1 MRSAGFKGNQ
11 GSKAMGIGFMM
22 EQSPTLLA
30 GQECHVCVDLSELR
44 GGGGTDRLSEDS
56 QESDDDC
63 LVLNFQGNKSMCG
76 TAEDGKCFTLNAM
89 HGHDVHVV
97 CFQQNQREEVRILG
111 EQAGALTAESGMH
124 NTNYLVLNDQGG
136 SVMDVSDKAGC
147 LRAQEHGHPPVV
159 CFEPGITKREGGNSR
174 IIKDR
179 CGTLRAE
186 MGDNQPAVCYAVYP
200 GVSITSANS
209 GSNPQP
215 GDPCPTLV
223 NDSRYYLVGVK
234 EDGD

>member
-22 EQSPTLLA
+22 EQAPTLLA
-30 GQECHVCVDLSELR
+30 GQECHVCVDLSELM
-44 GGGGTDRLSEDS
+44 GGGTDRLSDDS

-136 SVMDVSDKAGC
+136 QVMGVSDKAGC

-159 CFEPGITKREGGNSR
+159 CHVVGMTNRGFESGKVTE
-174 IIKDR
+174 
-179 CGTLRAE
+179 TLRAE
-186 MGDNQPAVCYAVYP
+186 SHQALPIVAYAVYP

-223 NDSRYYLVGVK
+223 NDSRYYLVGSI
-234 EDGD
+234 EDDR

>member
-1 MRSAGFKGNQ
+1 MNEISGIQGQPGQQGDGDWVHDGTGPDAAGRTGMPCMRR
-11 GSKAMGIGFMM
+11 
-22 EQSPTLLA
+22 P
-30 GQECHVCVDLSELR
+30 LR
-44 GGGGTDRLSEDS
+44 IEGGGTDRLSEDS
-56 QESDDDC
+56 EE
-63 LVLNFQGNKSMCG
+63 
-76 TAEDGKCFTLNAM
+76 TE
-89 HGHDVHVV
+89 DVHVI

-174 IIKDR
+174 IIKYL
-179 CGTLRAE
+179 CGALRAE

-223 NDSRYYLVGVK
+223 NDSRYYLVGVR
-234 EDGD
+234 ENDR

>member
-1 MRSAGFKGNQ
+1 MNEIGRIQGQPGQQGDGDRVHDGAGPYATRRTGMPCMRR
-11 GSKAMGIGFMM
+11 
-22 EQSPTLLA
+22 P
-30 GQECHVCVDLSELR
+30 LR
-44 GGGGTDRLSEDS
+44 IEGGGTDRLSEDS
-56 QESDDDC
+56 EE
-63 LVLNFQGNKSMCG
+63 
-76 TAEDGKCFTLNAM
+76 TED
-89 HGHDVHVV
+89 VRVV

-159 CFEPGITKREGGNSR
+159 CFEPDITKREDGNSR

-186 MGDNQPAVCYAVYP
+186 MGDNQPAVCYAVGMTNRGFESGKVTETLRAESHQALPIVAYAVYP

-223 NDSRYYLVGVK
+223 NDSRYYLVGVR
-234 EDGD
+234 ENDR

>member
-1 MRSAGFKGNQ
+1 MNEISGFQGQPGQQGDGDRVHDGAGPDAARRTGMPCMRR
-11 GSKAMGIGFMM
+11 
-22 EQSPTLLA
+22 P
-30 GQECHVCVDLSELR
+30 LR
-44 GGGGTDRLSEDS
+44 IEGGGTDLLSEDS

-223 NDSRYYLVGVK
+223 NDSRYYLVGVR
-234 EDGD
+234 EDDR

>member
-22 EQSPTLLA
+22 EQAPTLLA
-30 GQECHVCVDLSELR
+30 GQECHVCVDISELR
-44 GGGGTDRLSEDS
+44 GGGTDRLSEDS

-89 HGHDVHVV
+89 H
-97 CFQQNQREEVRILG
+97 
-111 EQAGALTAESGMH
+111 

-159 CFEPGITKREGGNSR
+159 CFEPGITKQEGGNSR

-179 CGTLRAE
+179 CSTLRAE

-234 EDGD
+234 EDDR

>member
-1 MRSAGFKGNQ
+1 ME
-11 GSKAMGIGFMM
+11 GIGTLRA
-22 EQSPTLLA
+22 EGENRPSRPGHIVLDCIGGQQSEPSVIGCDIYNL
-30 GQECHVCVDLSELR
+30 QLS
-44 GGGGTDRLSEDS
+44 GDKAVT
-56 QESDDDC
+56 
-63 LVLNFQGNKSMCG
+63 
-76 TAEDGKCFTLNAM
+76 
-89 HGHDVHVV
+89 
-97 CFQQNQREEVRILG
+97 
-111 EQAGALTAESGMH
+111 LTANACSSSTHAGPAFI
-124 NTNYLVLNDQGG
+124 VLNDQGG

-174 IIKDR
+174 IIRDR

-200 GVSITSANS
+200 GVSITSKNS

-223 NDSRYYLVGVK
+223 NDSRYYLVGVR
-234 EDGD
+234 ENDR

>member
-1 MRSAGFKGNQ
+1 MRR
-11 GSKAMGIGFMM
+11 
-22 EQSPTLLA
+22 P
-30 GQECHVCVDLSELR
+30 LR
-44 GGGGTDRLSEDS
+44 IEGGGTDRLSEDS
-56 QESDDDC
+56 EE
-63 LVLNFQGNKSMCG
+63 
-76 TAEDGKCFTLNAM
+76 TE
-89 HGHDVHVV
+89 DVHVV

-111 EQAGALTAESGMH
+111 EQAGALTSESGMH

-234 EDGD
+234 EDDR

>member
-44 GGGGTDRLSEDS
+44 GGGTDRLSEDS
-56 QESDDDC
+56 EE
-63 LVLNFQGNKSMCG
+63 
-76 TAEDGKCFTLNAM
+76 TE
-89 HGHDVHVV
+89 DVHVV

-111 EQAGALTAESGMH
+111 EHAGALTAESGMH

-234 EDGD
+234 EDDR

>member
-22 EQSPTLLA
+22 EQAPTLLA

-44 GGGGTDRLSEDS
+44 GGTDRLSEDS
-56 QESDDDC
+56 EETE
-63 LVLNFQGNKSMCG
+63 G
-76 TAEDGKCFTLNAM
+76 
-89 HGHDVHVV
+89 VHVV

-174 IIKDR
+174 IILER

-223 NDSRYYLVGVK
+223 NDSRYYLVGMR
-234 EDGD
+234 ENDR

>member
-1 MRSAGFKGNQ
+1 MNEIGRIQGQPGQQGDGGWVHDGTVPDAAGRTG
-11 GSKAMGIGFMM
+11 M
-22 EQSPTLLA
+22 P
-30 GQECHVCVDLSELR
+30 CLR
-44 GGGGTDRLSEDS
+44 RPLRNEGGGTDRLSEDS
-56 QESDDDC
+56 EE
-63 LVLNFQGNKSMCG
+63 
-76 TAEDGKCFTLNAM
+76 TE
-89 HGHDVHVV
+89 DVHVV

-174 IIKDR
+174 IISDR

-234 EDGD
+234 EDDR